1 MSSIK
6 RRKWNGVCLPLISLL
21 LFSAEVSAK
30 DYSSCDLALLD
41 DRYGNVSQLDPDL
54 KGLLN
59 DDGTSMLCGPTCLV
73 NVMSKV
79 RAVTGIPNSF
89 QSPVE
94 ELEYITKNVLP
105 AAGLS
110 VEELKNYGSS
120 VKVLN
125 QSLKNIFSREGLTAK
140 LQPFSSLERAFRW
153 KKEITLDELSQSLLD
168 HSAVIVNMGRYTT
181 QNLDEVGPATREA
194 GHYMIFAGFV
204 QSDPSRVLF
213 NDPLRPGV
221 ARKAKLSLVR
231 PKNFLGRVYQVN
243 FEDSPP
249 DNRAIFIT
257 GGIEISNIQKMT
269 AH

>member
-1 MSSIK
+1 MSNVK
-6 RRKWNGVCLPLISLL
+6 RRKWISVCLPLISLL

-30 DYSSCDLALLD
+30 DYSSCDLDLLD
-41 DRYGNVSQLDPDL
+41 ARYGNASQLDPEL
-54 KGLLN
+54 KNGNLLN

-94 ELEYITKNVLP
+94 ELEYIAKNVLP

-125 QSLKNIFSREGLTAK
+125 QSLKNIFRREGLVAK
-140 LQPFSSLERAFRW
+140 LQPFSSLERAFGW

-168 HSAVIVNMGRYTT
+168 RSAVIVNMGRYTT

-194 GHYMIFAGFV
+194 GL
-204 QSDPSRVLF
+204 DLF
-213 NDPLRPGV
+213 NPIQV
-221 ARKAKLSLVR
+221 ACYLTIR
-231 PKNFLGRVYQVN
+231 
-243 FEDSPP
+243 
-249 DNRAIFIT
+249 
-257 GGIEISNIQKMT
+257 
-269 AH
+269 